1 VVEWVVTAVV
11 VWAVVLVVLV
21 LVAEWAVVLVAEW
34 AAECNSPHLKLYPKS
49 PAYSGLFL

>member
-11 VWAVVLVVLV
+11 VWAVVLVVL
-21 LVAEWAVVLVAEW
+21 VLVAEW